1 MASDNNEMSRLLDEF
16 DTSLFKLIRVRTRIA
31 TIVKR
36 NHQHTEGD
44 NEESDISGV

>member
-1 MASDNNEMSRLLDEF
+1 MSDDNEMSRLLDEF

-36 NHQHTEGD
+36 DQADDNN
-44 NEESDISGV
+44 NEENDLSGV